1 MLFTPDSLISDIEGF
16 TLTKRSLQ
24 KEIGVSEIGM
34 SCRRCVA
41 RKLAK
46 YEKAQVVSSFR
57 TTIGRYF
64 HEGVAEDLKLK
75 YPDDDDLKVEDGL
88 FVHQYKDFVLKGSCD
103 VFAPN
108 EGNGLVLD
116 WKCVGD
122 DTLELMRKARDRG
135 ELPKQQYVVQ
145 GHLYGLGW
153 ELKGYAVRD
162 ICIQFVPANKG
173 DLRRYAVAF
182 QYRYDRAAAAKAL
195 MEVELLID
203 AAEIAGWDAV
213 VRGQTPERGC
223 LSCAAYTH
231 VDDPVFD
238 LMFNEKR
245 EKRMQEYGIR

>member
-46 YEKAQVVSSFR
+46 YSKAQVISSFR

-75 YPDDDDLKVEDGL
+75 YPDDADLKVEDGL
-88 FVHQYKDFVLKGSCD
+88 FVHQYKDFVLNGSCD

-108 EGNGLVLD
+108 EGHGMVLD

-122 DTLELMRKARDRG
+122 DTLAAMAKVKAEG
-135 ELPKQQYVVQ
+135 GLPKQQYVIQ
-145 GHLYGLGW
+145 GQLYGLGW
-153 ELKGYAVRD
+153 ELKGFQVEEV
-162 ICIQFVPANKG
+162 CIMFVPANKG
-173 DLRRYAVAF
+173 DLRKYAVPF
-182 QYRYDRAAAAKAL
+182 NYRYDRSVAARAL

-203 AAEIAGWDAV
+203 AAEVAGWDAV
-213 VRGQTPERGC
+213 VRAQTPERGC
-223 LSCAAYTH
+223 LSCSSYTH
-231 VDDPVFD
+231 ADDPVFD
-238 LMFNEKR
+238 LMFNDKR
-245 EKRMQEYGIR
+245 DKRMKEYGIR